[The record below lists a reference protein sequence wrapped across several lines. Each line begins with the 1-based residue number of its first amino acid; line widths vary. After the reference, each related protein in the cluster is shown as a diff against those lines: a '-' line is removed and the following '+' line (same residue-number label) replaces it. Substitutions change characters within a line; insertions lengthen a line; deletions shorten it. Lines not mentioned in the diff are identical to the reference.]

1 MSASAIQSK
10 IKAGLAKA
18 VGKVG
23 SATVD
28 KVYLVVNS
36 GGSSDPLNP
45 IAPTETDTE
54 LVNAIFTAYDINLV
68 GGNIQNGDRMLI
80 TDNIVYIP
88 VGATIKQGSTK
99 YIVISVE
106 PVAPTSEAL
115 LYKSQLRVK

>member
-1 MSASAIQSK
+1 MSAAAIQSK

-54 LVNAIFTAYDINLV
+54 LLNAIFTAYDINLV

>member
-1 MSASAIQSK
+1 MSAAAIQSK

>member
-54 LVNAIFTAYDINLV
+54 LLNAIFTAYDINLV

>member
-28 KVYLVVNS
+28 KVYIVVNS

-54 LVNAIFTAYDINLV
+54 LVNAIFTAYDINLI

-80 TDNIVYIP
+80 TDNVVYIP
-88 VGATIKQGSTK
+88 VGATIKQGATK

>member
-54 LVNAIFTAYDINLV
+54 LVNAIFTAYDINLI

>member
-1 MSASAIQSK
+1 MSAAAIQSK

-115 LYKSQLRVK
+115 LYKSQLRVR

>member
-1 MSASAIQSK
+1 MSAAAIQSK

-28 KVYLVVNS
+28 KVYIVVNS

>member
-1 MSASAIQSK
+1 MSAAAIQSK

-54 LVNAIFTAYDINLV
+54 LVNAIFTAYDINLI

>member
-28 KVYLVVNS
+28 KVYIVVNS

-54 LVNAIFTAYDINLV
+54 LVNAIFTAYDINLI

-99 YIVISVE
+99 YTVISVG

>member
-1 MSASAIQSK
+1 MSAAAIQAK

-23 SATVD
+23 SSTVD
-28 KVYLVVNS
+28 KVYIVVKS
-36 GGSSDPLNP
+36 GGNSDPLNP

-54 LVNAIFTAYDINLV
+54 LVNAIFTAYDINLI

-80 TDNIVYIP
+80 TDNIVYIS
-88 VGATIKQGSTK
+88 VGATIKQGTAK

-106 PVAPTSEAL
+106 QVAPTSEAL
-115 LYKSQLRVK
+115 LYKSQVRVK

>member
-1 MSASAIQSK
+1 MSAASIQSK

-18 VGKVG
+18 VAKVG
-23 SATVD
+23 SSTVD
-28 KVYLVVNS
+28 KVYIVVNS

-45 IAPTETDTE
+45 VTPTETDTE
-54 LVNAIFTAYDINLV
+54 LVNAIFTAYDINLI

-88 VGATIKQGSTK
+88 VGATIKQGTAK

-106 PVAPTSEAL
+106 QVAPTSETL
-115 LYKSQLRVK
+115 LYKSQVRVK

>member
-28 KVYLVVNS
+28 KVYIVVNS

-54 LVNAIFTAYDINLV
+54 LVNAIFTAYDINLI

-88 VGATIKQGSTK
+88 VGATIKQGTTK

>member
-1 MSASAIQSK
+1 MSAASIQSK

-18 VGKVG
+18 VAKVG
-23 SATVD
+23 SSTVD
-28 KVYLVVNS
+28 KVYIVVKS
-36 GGSSDPLNP
+36 GGNSDPLNP

-54 LVNAIFTAYDINLV
+54 LVNAIFTAYDINLI

-88 VGATIKQGSTK
+88 VGATIKQGTAK

-106 PVAPTSEAL
+106 QVAPTSETL
-115 LYKSQLRVK
+115 LYKSQVRVK

>member
-1 MSASAIQSK
+1 MSAAAIQSK

-28 KVYLVVNS
+28 KVYIVVNS

-54 LVNAIFTAYDINLV
+54 LVNAIFTAYDINLI